1 MKFHPGL
8 LAICCTILSVRTI
21 AQSPHILRTDPAYH
35 TFDRMDV
42 LRMSDTSLVS
52 SINNYNRKEII
63 RYFQKVW
70 NNDALTPTDRYDL
83 LHAFRDNI
91 EFFPEKSDIGKAE
104 NQMQEGL
111 FKNASEENR
120 TSTTEIS
127 RADLERSPV
136 LKYFYKSWANFLELE
151 TPSFSMYLNPVLHLN
166 YGKECGTDTPVF
178 QNTRGLDLHAYIDKK
193 VYIYLQLLENQRSF
207 LSYQNERIDR
217 FNSLP
222 GQGLYKTFESS
233 VVGRLKGFDYF
244 NAKAY
249 VGFNATRS
257 INVELGHGNHFIGN
271 GFRSLLLSDFSH
283 NYFYLKLN
291 TRIWKFQYQNIFA
304 ELAPISV
311 NSIPS
316 DVLLPKKYTATHY
329 LAFLPNPKF
338 EVGLFETVVF
348 GREKFFELQYLN
360 PIILYRA
367 VEHSLGS
374 PDNVMLGLNLKW
386 NFIKSFSVYGQL
398 LLDEFKLSE
407 LRSGTGWWANKIAV
421 QAGLKYMN
429 VLSIDHLD
437 MQVEYNTARPYT
449 YTHRDTLSVGTN
461 ISVANY
467 SHFSQPLAHPLGA
480 NFRETILLLRYRPI
494 PKLQFSGRVL
504 LTEWGDD
511 FPGQNWGGNVLTP
524 HNSREQDYGNFTGQG
539 KKTNITAAYLDIQYE
554 FFHNFFADLNIM
566 RRHTTVEGVS
576 DNRTFV
582 GAGIRVNI
590 GAQNFDY

>member
-42 LRMSDTSLVS
+42 LRMSDTSLLS
-52 SINNYNRKEII
+52 SINNYNRKETI

-91 EFFPEKSDIGKAE
+91 EFFPEKSNIEKAE

-127 RADLERSPV
+127 IADLERSPV

-151 TPSFSMYLNPVLHLN
+151 TPSFSMYLNPVLNLN
-166 YGKECGTDTPVF
+166 YGKESGTDTPVF
-178 QNTRGLDLHAYIDKK
+178 QNTRGLDLRAYIDKK
-193 VYIYLQLLENQRSF
+193 VYLYLQLLENQRNF
-207 LSYQNERIDR
+207 LSYQNERIGR

-222 GQGLYKTFESS
+222 GQGLYKTYESS

-304 ELAPISV
+304 ELAPVSV

-329 LAFLPNPKF
+329 LAFLPNPKI
-338 EVGLFETVVF
+338 EIGLFETVVF

-360 PIILYRA
+360 PVILYRA

-480 NFRETILLLRYRPI
+480 NFREILLLLRYRPV

-511 FPGQNWGGNVLTP
+511 FPGQNWGGNVLIP

-554 FFHNFFADLNIM
+554 FYHNFFADLNIM

-576 DNRTFV
+576 DKRTFV
-582 GAGIRVNI
+582 GAGFRVNI